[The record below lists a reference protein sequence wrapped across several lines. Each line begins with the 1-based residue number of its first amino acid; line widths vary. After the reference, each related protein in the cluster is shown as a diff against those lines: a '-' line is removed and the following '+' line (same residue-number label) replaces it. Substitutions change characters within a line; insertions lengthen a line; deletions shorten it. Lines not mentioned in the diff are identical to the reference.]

1 MTQTFVSLQNI
12 SKTYPGVQALRS
24 VSFDIAPAQVHAL
37 VGENGAGK
45 STLIKILSGA
55 ENPDP
60 GSEIHLEGVPYR
72 PHNPSD
78 AFRANIS
85 TIYQT
90 FNLLPNRTVMH
101 NILVG
106 REPTRNGRLDIRA
119 MQDIS
124 SQLLETL
131 DARHIHPKMYV
142 RDLKVGEK
150 QIIEIAKALVNES
163 QLLIMDEPTSALNQ
177 AEAEALF
184 KNIEKLRNSGVTILY
199 VSHRLDEIFS
209 LADTVTVLRDGEHI
223 STRPIGQ
230 LTRDMLIYD
239 MIGREL
245 TDVFPEQKSQP
256 GKEVVRV
263 EGLSSGNVLHDVNL
277 SLHEGE
283 VLAVT
288 GLSGSGKTELGRA
301 LYGDLT
307 IDEGSI
313 YVDGVLIKPSP
324 SRGIGHQ
331 ISYLPEDR
339 KTDGVLGELTVR
351 RNISLSVLPTQV
363 ANRIGILSRQR
374 ERRIVRQQID
384 SLEIKTPSMEQHVL
398 NLSGGNQQKV
408 ILGRCLAA
416 NPNVFILMEPTQGI
430 DVGVKFELYQFI
442 VDQASAGQAILMI
455 SSELAEILGIAHRI
469 LVMHDGNIVADLD
482 AKETKQEELL
492 RYALG
497 EQVGQIATPG

>member
-55 ENPDP
+55 ETPDP
-60 GSEIHLEGVPYR
+60 GSEIRIKGLPYR
-72 PHNPSD
+72 PQNPSD

-90 FNLLPNRTVMH
+90 LNLLPNRTVMH

-106 REPTRNGRLDIRA
+106 REPTLNGRLDIQA
-119 MQDIS
+119 MQEIS
-124 SQLLETL
+124 SQLLKTL
-131 DARHIHPKMYV
+131 DAEQIHPKMYV

-184 KNIEKLRNSGVTILY
+184 KNIERLRNAGVTILY

-230 LTRDMLIYD
+230 FTRDTLIYD
-239 MIGREL
+239 MIGRKL
-245 TDVFPEQKSQP
+245 TDVFPEQKSKP
-256 GKEVVRV
+256 GREVLRV
-263 EGLSSGNVLHDVNL
+263 EGLSSGNVLHDINL

-307 IDEGSI
+307 FDKGSI

-324 SRGIGHQ
+324 SRGIEHQ

-363 ANRIGILSRQR
+363 ANRMGILSRRR
-374 ERRIVRQQID
+374 ERRIVQQQID
-384 SLEIKTPSMEQHVL
+384 GLEIKTPSMEQQVL

-416 NPNVFILMEPTQGI
+416 DPDVFILMEPTQGI

-469 LVMHDGNIVADLD
+469 LVMHDGWIVANLD
-482 AKETKQEELL
+482 PRKTNQEEIL

-497 EQVGQIATPG
+497 EQVEPMAAPS